1 MGTSQNENETDQE
14 LDKRL
19 KCACGW
25 DEEQLLK
32 GLENAEK
39 EISEED
45 LPLSGKYSFE
55 RLLKDIE
62 ERKIKPQSE
71 DGDRAKPESG
81 QNFEASVS
89 VGEGE
94 ICSLQQLV
102 ILIRASVAAIT
113 AASVMLFLCMF

>member
-1 MGTSQNENETDQE
+1 MGTNQNENETDQE

-32 GLENAEK
+32 ELEDAEK

-62 ERKIKPQSE
+62 ERKIEPLNSALILLPPCPLSQAQSFSPRYP
-71 DGDRAKPESG
+71 DKGICGSRYS
-81 QNFEASVS
+81 SVCYAFPMY
-89 VGEGE
+89 V
-94 ICSLQQLV
+94 LN
-102 ILIRASVAAIT
+102 
-113 AASVMLFLCMF
+113 

>member
-1 MGTSQNENETDQE
+1 MGTNQNENETDQE

-32 GLENAEK
+32 ELEDAEK

-62 ERKIKPQSE
+62 ERKIEPE
-71 DGDRAKPESG
+71 RGDREEAESG
-81 QNFEASVS
+81 QNLETFTSAARYPDKGICGSRYSSVCYAFPMY
-89 VGEGE
+89 V
-94 ICSLQQLV
+94 LN
-102 ILIRASVAAIT
+102 
-113 AASVMLFLCMF
+113 

>member
-1 MGTSQNENETDQE
+1 MGTNQNENETDQE

-25 DEEQLLK
+25 DEEKLLK
-32 GLENAEK
+32 ELEDAEK

-62 ERKIKPQSE
+62 ERKIEPE
-71 DGDRAKPESG
+71 RGDREEAESG
-81 QNFEASVS
+81 QNLETSVS
-89 VGEGE
+89 AGEGE
-94 ICSLQQLV
+94 VCSLQQLV
-102 ILIRASVAAIT
+102 ILIRASVAAVT
-113 AASVMLFLCMF
+113 AASAMLFLCMF